1 MKTNAAAVAVETDIG
16 AEDISYDSQDDWTK
30 AYETLKQQGRGGG
43 YKARRKTEKKI
54 RATAT
59 GRSLAETGR
68 TKQFNFKALPVVHN
82 AVTEV
87 AAGEEITISEWMEKT
102 LAQVLNLEI

>member
-1 MKTNAAAVAVETDIG
+1 MRMNAAKAAAETDID
-16 AEDISYDSQDDWTK
+16 AEDVSYDAQEDWTK
-30 AYETLKQQGRGGG
+30 AYEKLRKQTGGKG
-43 YKARRKTEKKI
+43 YKARKKTEKKI

-82 AVTEV
+82 AVADA
-87 AAGEEITISEWMEKT
+87 AAGEGITISEWMEKT
-102 LAQVLNLEI
+102 LIQFLNLEI

>member
-1 MKTNAAAVAVETDIG
+1 MKMNAAKVAAEPDID
-16 AEDISYDSQDDWTK
+16 AEDISYDAQEDWTK
-30 AYETLKQQGRGGG
+30 AYETLKQRGRGGG
-43 YKARRKTEKKI
+43 YKARRKAEKKI

-68 TKQFNFKALPVVHN
+68 TEQFNFKALPVVHN

-87 AAGEEITISEWMEKT
+87 AAGEGITISEWMEKV